1 MLDNM
6 RIRIEKTAVSQ
17 AKAVYRKARSAAPG
31 VMPGRTACFV
41 AKKACVFF
49 AVFGLAAVFM
59 GSIVN
64 VSPGRFAESEFKVP
78 ASASDVIADKPLD
91 KAAPAPPPVDA
102 VHYERLVLD
111 TVESVET
118 LQIYDATESK
128 QEAVLENIEALETT
142 AAEED
147 REPDAVEEN
156 RETAGAVDRVNP
168 ESAHFAAQPGG
179 FVYSEAIPMS
189 YELQAYTY
197 EKCVQ
202 RGLEYPLV
210 LALIWRESRFQ
221 TNAVNVN
228 RNGTRDNGIMQI
240 NDVNKGWLYEQLG
253 IDNLMDPYQNIDAG
267 TAMLGALM
275 DKYGL
280 HFALIA
286 YQFGES
292 GMKQRVGRGQ
302 TTHSLIDAIYSQRDY
317 YRGIV
322 S

>member
-6 RIRIEKTAVSQ
+6 RIKIKNTASPQ
-17 AKAVYRKARSAAPG
+17 AKAVCKIAKSAALG
-31 VMPGRTACFV
+31 AMPGRSVCSF

-49 AVFGLAAVFM
+49 TVFGLAAVFM
-59 GSIVN
+59 GNIVN
-64 VSPGRFAESEFKVP
+64 VSPDLPAP
-78 ASASDVIADKPLD
+78 ASAVIADKPLD
-91 KAAPAPPPVDA
+91 KAATEASPVDA
-102 VHYERLVLD
+102 VHYEGLVLD
-111 TVESVET
+111 AVKPVET
-118 LQIYDATESK
+118 LHIYDATESK
-128 QEAVLENIEALETT
+128 QETYAENDETPEAGG
-142 AAEED
+142 AEEEQ
-147 REPDAVEEN
+147 EP
-156 RETAGAVDRVNP
+156 AGAMDWVYS

-179 FVYSEAIPMS
+179 FIYSETIPMS

-197 EKCVQ
+197 EKCVE

-240 NDVNKGWLYEQLG
+240 NDVNKGWLYERYG
-253 IDNLMDPYQNIDAG
+253 IDDLMDPYQNIDAG
-267 TAMLGALM
+267 TAMLGSLM
-275 DKYGL
+275 DKYGT

-286 YQFGES
+286 YQFGEA

-302 TTHSLIDAIYSQRDY
+302 TTHSLIDALYSQRDY

-322 S
+322 